1 MADFS
6 NGRNNYLIACT
17 NENQRFNLEKAI
29 TICTKKNLT
38 VS

>member
-1 MADFS
+1 MVDFS

-17 NENQRFNLEKAI
+17 NENQRLNIKKAI
-29 TICTKKNLT
+29 TIGKKNLT